1 MYHRQ
6 RYTTAKGTFIFW
18 YTTYTLNPGTTVITS
33 PFGVRFEFT
42 LHMYFESKHLVTFPR
57 RNYFCLL
64 TLIQATQ
71 QYYAILHDTVLRTN
85 ANVHCTRSNHAPLP
99 LPSLNPPPHHH
110 DACDSN
116 NKTATACRIYNTA
129 ELLLAARQHGQKK
142 FRGAKEGRQIDGK
155 SGHSAA

>member
-1 MYHRQ
+1 MY
-6 RYTTAKGTFIFW
+6 RYHCNYLTFWGQIQVYF
-18 YTTYTLNPGTTVITS
+18 
-33 PFGVRFEFT
+33 
-42 LHMYFESKHLVTFPR
+42 MYFESKHLVTFPR

-99 LPSLNPPPHHH
+99 LPFLNPPPHHH

-155 SGHSAA
+155 SGHSAAWARLTNGWVGSSGTEWEMGG